1 TLHSQIGFALA
12 AIVAAAAFLK
22 GDEPERIGAGA
33 FMIGVFATQ
42 LVHDPGALTGPQ
54 WSLIAV
60 DLAFLA
66 VCIALAWK
74 SRRTWPVWA
83 SAFQSLAV
91 ASHLLTLVDLR
102 PPLAAF
108 YAVVNL
114 AGYGVLAS
122 IGLGTLVAWRE
133 RRAAALPCR
142 PRVTSRLPRRIF
154 LASLR
159 LAPAGR
165 HAPLPCPDLD
175 RHRPAGPERGAERL
189 RPGPARRSGPDR
201 LQPLQALRS
210 RRSAAPALA
219 VDREPDPG
227 AR

>member
-1 TLHSQIGFALA
+1 MLDTLHSQIGFALA

-133 RRAAALPCR
+133 RRAAALP
-142 PRVTSRLPRRIF
+142 
-154 LASLR
+154 
-159 LAPAGR
+159 
-165 HAPLPCPDLD
+165 
-175 RHRPAGPERGAERL
+175 
-189 RPGPARRSGPDR
+189 
-201 LQPLQALRS
+201 
-210 RRSAAPALA
+210 
-219 VDREPDPG
+219 
-227 AR
+227 